1 VTQITSTNKWRKQAM
16 DEILK
21 KLLES
26 DLLSAETKATLN
38 EQFKTAVDAYLVEER
53 AKLEVEIRSTLTE
66 EFVTAREELAQTI
79 DKKVDEFL
87 NKEFD
92 ELKEDVNNFRDLEVE
107 FAEKLVEEKEKLAQM
122 LGEQMNQLVD
132 KLDAFLEVR
141 IDEEMSELHE
151 DIEDVKKLEFGRKIF
166 EAVETEFKKFRKE
179 DMSTVEADLAEALD
193 KLNDAEGRLA
203 DIEQSRLAE
212 ARNSKLEELLS
223 PLSGNAREQMKI
235 ILSNVAT
242 SKLDEAFKV
251 YIGRVLKEAVAEPK
265 EVVAK
270 DPKAIVESKVV
281 ETKVSAMVTGNE
293 VVLEEE
299 VKQPSDSFS
308 RMRKLAGV
316 SSK

>member
-1 VTQITSTNKWRKQAM
+1 M

-66 EFVTAREELAQTI
+66 EFITAREELAQTI
-79 DKKVDEFL
+79 DKKVEEFL

-92 ELKEDVNNFRDLEVE
+92 ELKEDVNKFRDLEVE

-141 IDEEMSELHE
+141 LDEEMSELQE

-179 DMSTVEADLAEALD
+179 DQSSVEADLAEALD

-251 YIGRVLKEAVAEPK
+251 YIGRVLKEAVAAPK
-265 EVVAK
+265 EVEVK
-270 DPKAIVESKVV
+270 DQKAIVESKVV
-281 ETKVSAMVTGNE
+281 ETKVSPMVTGNE
-293 VVLEEE
+293 VMLEEE
-299 VKQPSDSFS
+299 VKPQPSDTLS

-316 SSK
+316 AAK